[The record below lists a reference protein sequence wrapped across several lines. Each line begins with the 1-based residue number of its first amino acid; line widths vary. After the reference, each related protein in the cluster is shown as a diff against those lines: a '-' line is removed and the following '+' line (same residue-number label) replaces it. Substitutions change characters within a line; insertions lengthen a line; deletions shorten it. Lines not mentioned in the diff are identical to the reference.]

1 MVDATRSAIVV
12 AMMSAMLGCGTAPP
26 STSESSS
33 EGKRPDDSSHSQSPQ
48 DSGSLNQQSTVPVSG
63 QSGAPNMIGD

>member
-26 STSESSS
+26 STSDSSS
-33 EGKRPDDSSHSQSPQ
+33 EGNRAVEASHAQGPQ
-48 DSGSLNQQSTVPVSG
+48 TAAAFNQQSTAPVSG
-63 QSGAPNMIGD
+63 HSNAPNMIGD